1 MQTTAI
7 EYIPSDPSGMVKP
20 DASLGDPN
28 AVFGITIQSDPQF
41 MKALTPAGFP
51 KVHTLQ
57 MAQATVDPFK
67 EIGSGA
73 CFFVD
78 KATDITSLTKAL
90 EEMQR
95 GPTKQDDL
103 GIYNDTS

>member
-1 MQTTAI
+1 M
-7 EYIPSDPSGMVKP
+7 Y
-20 DASLGDPN
+20 
-28 AVFGITIQSDPQF
+28 
-41 MKALTPAGFP
+41 
-51 KVHTLQ
+51 TLQ
-57 MAQATVDPFK
+57 LSRVTVDPFK

-95 GPTKQDDL
+95 GPTKLDDL
-103 GIYNDTS
+103 GIQNDTSWRKLANNPLSFIKTEKQLKASLHHAYSLETRTLESANRIF

>member
-1 MQTTAI
+1 MQTTAT
-7 EYIPSDPSGMVKP
+7 EYIPSDPSGLVKP
-20 DASLGDPN
+20 DASIGDPN
-28 AVFGITIQSDPQF
+28 AVFGITVQSDPQA
-41 MKALTPAGFP
+41 MKAFAPVGFP

-78 KATDITSLTKAL
+78 KATDIKSLTKAL
-90 EEMQR
+90 E
-95 GPTKQDDL
+95 
-103 GIYNDTS
+103 